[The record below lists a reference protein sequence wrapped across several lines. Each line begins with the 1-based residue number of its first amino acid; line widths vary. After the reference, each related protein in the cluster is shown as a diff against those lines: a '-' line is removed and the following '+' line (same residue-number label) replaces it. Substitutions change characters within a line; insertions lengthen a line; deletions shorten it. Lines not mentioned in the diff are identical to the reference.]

1 MKMRLVLRWRN
12 GAWRLFEKRAVDDGY
27 LLIERAAE

>member
-1 MKMRLVLRWRN
+1 MKMRLVLRWRD
-12 GAWRLFEKRAVDDGY
+12 GAWRLFERPVDDGY